1 MLAAET
7 FVRSG
12 KVRDLYD
19 LGTDRLLL
27 VASDRISAF
36 DVVLPTEIPDK
47 GRVLT
52 GLSRY
57 WFDQTSGI
65 VPNQVLSTDPDALPG
80 HRWTRSERAEL
91 RGRMVIARKARV
103 LPVELVVR
111 GYLAG
116 SGWKEY
122 REHGAICGVTLP
134 GGLREGD
141 RLPEPIFTPATK
153 AELGEHDINID
164 FDSMVQLL
172 EDWPPNGDDWL
183 GRDAGRSIA
192 TRARDAALRLYEA
205 GVARCAQAG
214 IILADTKFE
223 MGLVDG
229 ELLLVDEVMTPDSS
243 RFWNA
248 SSYAPG
254 GPQASYD
261 KQFVRDWLLTQE
273 WDKTAPGPALPAPVV
288 EGTRERYV
296 EAFERITGASFPRY
310 LEEDVIAA

>member
-1 MLAAET
+1 MSLAELVPG

-12 KVRDLYD
+12 KVRDIFTLD
-19 LGTDRLLL
+19 DSRLPL

-52 GLSRY
+52 GLSRF
-57 WFDQTSGI
+57 WFDQTASI
-65 VPNQVLSTDPDALPG
+65 LPNQVIATDPRALPAD
-80 HRWTRSERAEL
+80 RWSARDRNDL

-111 GYLAG
+111 GYLSG

-122 REHGAICGVTLP
+122 REHGSVCGVALP
-134 GGLREGD
+134 RGLRESD
-141 RLPEPIFTPATK
+141 RLPEPILTPATK

-183 GRDAGRSIA
+183 GRDTALAIA
-192 TRARDAALRLYEA
+192 TRARDAAIRLYRA
-205 GVARCAQAG
+205 GADRCAEPG
-214 IILADTKFE
+214 IILADPKYE
-223 MGLVDG
+223 VGLVGG

-243 RFWNA
+243 RFWDA
-248 SSYAPG
+248 
-254 GPQASYD
+254 ASY
-261 KQFVRDWLLTQE
+261 E
-273 WDKTAPGPALPAPVV
+273 PG
-288 EGTRERYV
+288 
-296 EAFERITGASFPRY
+296 
-310 LEEDVIAA
+310 